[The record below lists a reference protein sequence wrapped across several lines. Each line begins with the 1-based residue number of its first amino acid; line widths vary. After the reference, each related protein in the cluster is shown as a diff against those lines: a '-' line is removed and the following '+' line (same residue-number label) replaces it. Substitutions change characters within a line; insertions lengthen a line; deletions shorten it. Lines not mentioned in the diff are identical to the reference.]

1 MDHRTIQQDGITAS
15 LAGYQERSSSEPV
28 IVVNPKLYFGKIADL
43 LVAAGIQ
50 QQAHDG
56 KHFLFGHEIILSSV
70 MAGPSASTS
79 GDCLLIA
86 GHLDAGCVVG
96 TRSPIS
102 VRESRDNAEMLNDRI
117 TFVPSWRGD
126 VLVSDPDCLSKI
138 TLA

>member
-50 QQAHDG
+50 QQVHDG